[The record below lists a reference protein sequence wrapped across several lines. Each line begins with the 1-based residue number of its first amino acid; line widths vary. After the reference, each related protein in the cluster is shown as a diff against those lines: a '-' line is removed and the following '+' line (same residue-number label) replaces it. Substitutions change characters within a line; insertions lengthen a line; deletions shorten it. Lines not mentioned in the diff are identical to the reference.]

1 MLFGPLLAG
10 GRREPAA
17 VGPPRV
23 TEALRQTPPIAPRKP
38 TSSPAPGD
46 RKALRTS
53 TGPPG
58 RSRGG
63 VHKLSTGALLAP
75 APEAT
80 LTHLRPVRR
89 RWLDLLSPIGRL
101 GIRGAARGDGDYL
114 FAPLG
119 GASDR
124 LSFDTPPT
132 ALTTCR
138 DQAPVF
144 PFARTCLSSASTA
157 RSSSW

>member
-63 VHKLSTGALLAP
+63 VISCQLERCWRQP
-75 APEAT
+75 ADGI
-80 LTHLRPVRR
+80 RR
-89 RWLDLLSPIGRL
+89 RARGGRL
-101 GIRGAARGDGDYL
+101 VYNYNV
-114 FAPLG
+114 APSESL
-119 GASDR
+119 DH
-124 LSFDTPPT
+124 
-132 ALTTCR
+132 
-138 DQAPVF
+138 
-144 PFARTCLSSASTA
+144 
-157 RSSSW
+157 